1 MGFTFQGVGQ
11 AEISDRRPKFK
22 DGFVGVVE
30 IVRTDVKRTRK
41 AGDKLFVEVRIIES
55 NQHNI
60 HPVGQIYSWGQS
72 LLDQSVANGSLKR
85 FVAAVAGVSADTKEQ
100 LDQITPHMDA
110 LLNAAVENPDSRDPN
125 QAPNRLVGRRVRL
138 ETQQGRTG
146 NDRDFMFHNWFALT
160 G

>member
-30 IVRTDVKRTRK
+30 IIRTDVKRTRK
-41 AGDKLFVEVRIIES
+41 AGDKLFVEVRVVES
-55 NQHNI
+55 NQHTI

-85 FVAAVAGVSADTKEQ
+85 FVAAVAGVQVETKEQ
-100 LDQITPHMDA
+100 LAQIEPHMDS
-110 LLNAAVENPDSRDPN
+110 LLNAAVENPDNTDRNKAPN
-125 QAPNRLVGRRVRL
+125 QLVGRRVRL
-138 ETQQGRTG
+138 ETQQGQTG
-146 NDRDFMFHNWFALT
+146 NNRDFMFHNWFPLS
-160 G
+160 